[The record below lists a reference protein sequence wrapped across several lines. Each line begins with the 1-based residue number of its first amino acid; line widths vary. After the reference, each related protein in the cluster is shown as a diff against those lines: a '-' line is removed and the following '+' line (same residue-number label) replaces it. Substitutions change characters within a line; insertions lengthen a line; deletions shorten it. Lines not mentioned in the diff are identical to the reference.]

1 MDEEITIINSNT
13 RNEKIR
19 NFFLKN
25 KKNLAIIATII
36 IIFVI
41 GHLSFDQIKKDK
53 KTKLGNEYNSV
64 VISFNNGQKN
74 NVNEKLLN
82 IIDKRDK
89 TYSPLALF
97 FLIDKELIENKE
109 TINLLFDEIINKV
122 DLENEIKNLIIYK
135 KGLFNSEFV
144 DENKLINILKPI
156 TNSKSIWKSHAL
168 YLLAEYFYSK
178 NEYVKAKEFFS
189 QIMALTNANS
199 AIKLETEKRLNRDFG
214 E

>member
-189 QIMALTNANS
+189 QIMTLTSANS

>member
-82 IIDKRDK
+82 IIHKRDK

>member
-135 KGLFNSEFV
+135 KGLYNSEFV

-189 QIMALTNANS
+189 QIMTLTNANS